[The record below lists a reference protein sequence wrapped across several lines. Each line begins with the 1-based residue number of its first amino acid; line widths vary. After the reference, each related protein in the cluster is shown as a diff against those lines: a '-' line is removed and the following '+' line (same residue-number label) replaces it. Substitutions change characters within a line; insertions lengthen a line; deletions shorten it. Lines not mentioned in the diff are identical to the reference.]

1 MTSPA
6 AHDPNSI
13 LNSVIEHVFMPPKLP
28 QEAPDGDIEQKVN
41 VALCDNLMEA
51 AQVFIQY
58 VSPSHLPLWTRMI
71 KTMQLARRT
80 ATASFKEAEV
90 RQAFSEMVI
99 GGTSIQFALVSVF
112 GSMISYQ
119 TYLLCISVHK
129 MLL

>member
-1 MTSPA
+1 MPTPA
-6 AHDPNSI
+6 AYDPDSI

-41 VALCDNLMEA
+41 VALCDNLIEA
-51 AQVFIQY
+51 TQVFIQN
-58 VSPSHLPLWTRMI
+58 VSPSHFPLWSRMI
-71 KTMQLARRT
+71 KTMQLARRS
-80 ATASFKEAEV
+80 ATASFKEADL

-99 GGTSIQFALVSVF
+99 GGTSIQFALLSAF

-119 TYLLCISVHK
+119 TYLLCMSVHR

>member
-1 MTSPA
+1 MPTPA
-6 AHDPNSI
+6 AYDPDSI

-41 VALCDNLMEA
+41 VALCDNLIEA
-51 AQVFIQY
+51 AQVFIQN
-58 VSPSHLPLWTRMI
+58 VSPSHFPLWSSMI
-71 KTMQLARRT
+71 KTMQLARRS
-80 ATASFKEAEV
+80 ANASFKEADL

-99 GGTSIQFALVSVF
+99 GGTSIQFALLSAF

-119 TYLLCISVHK
+119 TYLLCMSVHR